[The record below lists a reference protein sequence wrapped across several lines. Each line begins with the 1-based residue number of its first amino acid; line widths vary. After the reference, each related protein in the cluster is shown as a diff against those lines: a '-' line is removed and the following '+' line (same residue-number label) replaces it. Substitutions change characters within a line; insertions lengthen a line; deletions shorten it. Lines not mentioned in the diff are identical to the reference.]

1 MKHIVT
7 DVWLDVPSIKRLLTS
22 PAASFSVFV
31 WAAEFLAVASVDGVV
46 VSGETGLSSVT
57 GSSSSTPFR
66 PDTLPDSPTPFRPLT
81 VCKEG
86 VLKINRIFSPEKRCF
101 HNFTTFEPSTY
112 YDFLPFSSTF
122 FFLIRGCEKSVSK
135 SKKGIRKVSWKMNG
149 LSMPG
154 PESSLVISK
163 SFLAEFL
170 WSSSPGEGTAMSFFT
185 DITLSST
192 GNYVGTTGMA
202 TINSTQLKLYFFP
215 TLYVLNY

>member
-1 MKHIVT
+1 
-7 DVWLDVPSIKRLLTS
+7 
-22 PAASFSVFV
+22 
-31 WAAEFLAVASVDGVV
+31 
-46 VSGETGLSSVT
+46 
-57 GSSSSTPFR
+57 
-66 PDTLPDSPTPFRPLT
+66 
-81 VCKEG
+81 
-86 VLKINRIFSPEKRCF
+86 
-101 HNFTTFEPSTY
+101 
-112 YDFLPFSSTF
+112 
-122 FFLIRGCEKSVSK
+122 
-135 SKKGIRKVSWKMNG
+135 MNG

-192 GNYVGTTGMA
+192 GNYVGTTGVA